1 MSDLL
6 SSAFAPYDPADF
18 FLASAAALL
27 LLFIFC
33 KLMKSAL
40 HRRAYKTSE
49 YAQNTNKS
57 MKKALSD
64 KGSRGEYELYRQADK
79 YLDGDAY
86 WLFNVYVPRP
96 NGSTTEIDAILFH
109 ASGIYVIESK
119 NYRGQICG
127 NERREQWTQSFT
139 AGRNTPVQ
147 TYSFYNPLKQ
157 NQIHVDCFRA
167 WLGWEYV
174 RVPIYSVILFGNDC
188 SLKEVRLPK
197 GGPMVDHQ
205 RNLPFIV
212 NRISASSSF
221 SDEELVKDAYQLAYP
236 LSQAD
241 RITKARH
248 KSRVRSARRHPA
260 YKEQTLYGGVDV
272 PHSPVREPD
281 GPCPLCDGTLRIRVA
296 QKGPNPG
303 NRFLGCSNYPTC
315 RYTKNIDEDP

>member
-1 MSDLL
+1 MSDSL
-6 SSAFAPYDPADF
+6 SSAFAPYDPADILLALTAT
-18 FLASAAALL
+18 FLLV
-27 LLFIFC
+27 FIFC
-33 KLMKSAL
+33 RLIKYAL
-40 HRRAYKTSE
+40 RMRAYKTSD

-64 KGSRGEYELYRQADK
+64 KGSRGEYELYRQADR
-79 YLDGDAY
+79 YLEGNAY

-139 AGRNTPVQ
+139 AGRNAPVQ
-147 TYSFYNPLKQ
+147 TYSFYNPVKQ

-272 PHSPVREPD
+272 PHSPIREPD